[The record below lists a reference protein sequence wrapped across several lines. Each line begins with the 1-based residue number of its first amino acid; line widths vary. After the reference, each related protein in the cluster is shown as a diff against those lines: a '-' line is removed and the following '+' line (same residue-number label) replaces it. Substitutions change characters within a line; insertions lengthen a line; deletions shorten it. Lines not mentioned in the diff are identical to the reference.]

1 MQALKGLVAGLG
13 ILIVIAMTT
22 IGYGLYRKSEDPD
35 FKFFNMGGEN
45 TSQETTQPAALPTP
59 TMSAPATPAAAP
71 MAFGD
76 VMLSLP
82 EGCMISAVSGDGVRI
97 FLKIGPSGPAC
108 ERVLVV
114 DASNGSLLG
123 TLKVTP

>member
-1 MQALKGLVAGLG
+1 MQALKGLVAGLAV
-13 ILIVIAMTT
+13 LIVIAMTT
-22 IGYGLYRKSEDPD
+22 IAYGLYRKSDDPD
-35 FKFFNMGGEN
+35 FKFFSLGEN
-45 TSQETTQPAALPTP
+45 EPTQTAAQPV
-59 TMSAPATPAAAP
+59 PATALAKTPGAAP
-71 MAFGD
+71 TAFGE

-82 EGCMISAVSGDGVRI
+82 HGCSIAAVSGDGVRI
-97 FLKIGPSGPAC
+97 FMKIGPAGPKC